1 MTQNVF
7 LRLFALAALTF
18 DLGKIYYNVMH
29 YHTLEYIRA
38 KVGLNQTP
46 SIWEMAADTFC
57 TFLRTTKFDG
67 SVLAHYESG

>member
-46 SIWEMAADTFC
+46 SI
-57 TFLRTTKFDG
+57 
-67 SVLAHYESG
+67 